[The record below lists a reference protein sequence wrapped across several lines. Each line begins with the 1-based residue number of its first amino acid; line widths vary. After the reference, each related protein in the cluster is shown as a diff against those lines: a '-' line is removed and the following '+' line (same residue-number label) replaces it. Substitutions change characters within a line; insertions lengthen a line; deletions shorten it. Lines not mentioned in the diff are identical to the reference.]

1 MIDSPRRKEELMN
14 EKDEVTIAVKPDL
27 TWRFLCLFRFLTLF
41 FPVLLVL
48 LTTCLFMKVSFSPD
62 VIPSG

>member
-27 TWRFLCLFRFLTLF
+27 TWQFLCLFRFLTLF

-48 LTTCLFMKVSFSPD
+48 STVCLFMKVSFSPD